1 MFENIQY
8 NVIGKTKMNFN
19 DKFILINIEEPSL
32 IEFAFN
38 LKCNVYLNDKK
49 YKIKNNENERYF
61 LFANDSFKIKFVNIL
76 NIKKTNI
83 CIYVYYN
90 KDIIQMINSLDI
102 LKLGKNNHM
111 LTLFDLLLH
120 NTLNKNSK
128 LKYIL
133 LNRDILYIPN
143 NENHMYNIIDYSKK
157 SMEYL
162 IKFKEFLLNE
172 INTINRTIDSME
184 ILANVGPVASQE
196 QITPPLIESEA
207 PPIIEEIPVAP
218 QMPQSPQVPKAPK
231 ELKIIYSYKEAEFNE
246 NKIINKF
253 NKIKNEHILEDST

>member
-1 MFENIQY
+1 
-8 NVIGKTKMNFN
+8 
-19 DKFILINIEEPSL
+19 
-32 IEFAFN
+32 
-38 LKCNVYLNDKK
+38 
-49 YKIKNNENERYF
+49 
-61 LFANDSFKIKFVNIL
+61 
-76 NIKKTNI
+76 
-83 CIYVYYN
+83 
-90 KDIIQMINSLDI
+90 MINSLDI

-172 INTINRTIDSME
+172 INTINRTIDSIE
-184 ILANVGPVASQE
+184 ILANVAQVAQVASLE

-207 PPIIEEIPVAP
+207 PSIIEEIPVTP
-218 QMPQSPQVPKAPK
+218 QMPQTLKMPKAPK
-231 ELKIIYSYKEAEFNE
+231 ELKIIYSYKEAKFNE